1 MSSQIPQV
9 GSRLVIVP
17 RNADGSGGDQIP
29 GRVLASRED
38 LLRISWEQEHADS
51 YQRGDEFTIIGR
63 DIRRRAIFL
72 SGDSGTV
79 NLVLRGEAGDG
90 RGNRRFARVR
100 SVLKFRWRRLTAEEV
115 APLEIKVRDATGSA
129 RGATRS
135 IEAAIAPKT
144 QLGDYLERR
153 LDVVEDLLRKLL
165 AQQNQDAAGSD
176 GYEEG
181 LCDLSGSGLVV
192 PMAGGAYEVA
202 VAFSAINPAQQE
214 AIVRYNFQL
223 ERARRRDGD
232 RSADQP
238 NISHFSGEF
247 PALGSQTCPVAKD
260 DHLAVDFVLPMEV
273 PVEVSV
279 VARVVRVAEAAAQ

>member
-1 MSSQIPQV
+1 MSSQVPQV
-9 GSRLVIVP
+9 GSRLVVVP
-17 RNADGSGGDQIP
+17 RLADGSSGDQIP

-38 LLRISWEQEHADS
+38 LVRISWDVDHDGV

-63 DIRRRAIFL
+63 DLRRRAIFL
-72 SGDSGTV
+72 SGEGGTA
-79 NLVLRGEAGDG
+79 NLVLRGEASES

-100 SVLKFRWRRLTAEEV
+100 SVLKFRWRRLAAEEV
-115 APLEIKVRDATGSA
+115 APLEIKVRDASGSA

-144 QLGDYLERR
+144 QLGDYMERR
-153 LDVVEDLLRKLL
+153 LDVIEDLLRKLL
-165 AQQNQDAAGSD
+165 AQNNQSVEGTD

-181 LCDLSGSGLVV
+181 LCDLSGSGLVI
-192 PMAGGAYEVA
+192 PMAGTEYQFA

-232 RSADQP
+232 RPQEDRTV
-238 NISHFSGEF
+238 SHVSGQF
-247 PALGSQTCPVAKD
+247 PAVGSQTCPVAKD
-260 DHLAVDFVLPMEV
+260 DHLAIDFVLPMEV

-279 VARVVRVAEAAAQ
+279 VARVVRISEGAQ